1 MNATIISK
9 ENNLVKF
16 TFQSS
21 AEALEEG
28 IQYAYNKAKK
38 NISIPGFRKGKAP
51 RKIIEAQY
59 GAGIF
64 YDDAVNFILNKEYES
79 VIKELELDVVS
90 RPEVDIK
97 EIGKETGVTFEIGV
111 YVKPEVTLGEYKGL
125 EVEKQNVEV
134 TADEVEAEIKKV
146 QEQNSRMVTITDRSA
161 QMGDVVTISYLG
173 TVDGVA
179 FEGGQSDA
187 YDLTLGSHTFIDTF
201 EDQIVG
207 HNTGDKFDV
216 NVKFPEDYH
225 TEDLKGKDA
234 VFAVEVKEIK
244 FKELPEANDE
254 LAQDVSDFDTLD
266 AYKASIVEKLT
277 KDKEARAKQVMSDS
291 LLDKAVENST
301 MDVPECMYDN
311 KLEQLLGDFEQN
323 IGRSGLSLDLYC
335 SYMGITKDG
344 LRDQFKDTAK
354 KSVDARLVLE
364 AVAAK
369 ENLTLS
375 KEEVDE
381 EVAKLG
387 ESWGLKPEKM
397 LEIFR
402 DEDRANLEKD
412 LLVRKAMTFIEENA
426 VEVEPKAE

>member
-1 MNATIISK
+1 MNANVISK

-16 TFQSS
+16 TFQ
-21 AEALEEG
+21 ATPEVLEEG
-28 IQYAYNKAKK
+28 MKYAYDKARK

-59 GAGIF
+59 GVGIF
-64 YDDAVNFILNKEYES
+64 YDDAINFVLNKEYEG
-79 VIKELELDVVS
+79 VIKELGLDVVS
-90 RPEVDIK
+90 RPEVDVK
-97 EIGKETGVTFEIGV
+97 EIGKDKGVTFEIGV
-111 YVKPEVTLGEYKGL
+111 YVKPDVTLGQYKGL

-134 TADEVEAEIKKV
+134 TAEDVDAEIKKV
-146 QEQNSRMVTITDRSA
+146 QEQNSRMVTITDRPA
-161 QMGDVVTISYLG
+161 AMGDVVTISYLG

-179 FEGGQSDA
+179 FDGGQSDA
-187 YDLTLGSHTFIDTF
+187 YDLTLGSKTFIDTF

-216 NVKFPEDYH
+216 NVKFPEEYH
-225 TEDLKGKDA
+225 AEDLKGKDA

-266 AYKASIVEKLT
+266 EYKASISEKL
-277 KDKEARAKQVMSDS
+277 KADKEARAKQIMSDS
-291 LLDKAVENST
+291 LLDKAVENAT
-301 MDVPECMYDN
+301 MDVPECMYEN
-311 KLEQLLGDFEQN
+311 KLEQLLSDFEQN
-323 IGRSGLSLDLYC
+323 IGRSGLTLDLYC
-335 SYMGITKDG
+335 TYMGTTRDG
-344 LRDQFKDTAK
+344 LREQFKDTAK

-364 AVAAK
+364 AIASV

-381 EVAKLG
+381 EIGKLG
-387 ESWGLKPEKM
+387 ESWGLTAERM

-402 DEDRANLEKD
+402 EEDRKNIEED
-412 LLVRKAMTFIEENA
+412 LLVRKAMTFVEDNA